1 MNELISL
8 DDASKVWIY
17 QADRFFN
24 DEEKVEIEQEIQ
36 TFVEKWASHNRKL
49 QAFGDIF
56 HHKFICLIVD
66 ETQAGAS
73 GCSID
78 SSVHF
83 IQYLEKKYGVN
94 LFDRLNYSYL
104 SENEIKTIHH
114 EHFQDAYDQGL
125 INDETLMFNNLVR
138 TKKDFISSWMIPLS
152 KSWFKRMINA

>member
-1 MNELISL
+1 MWELLSL

-17 QADRFFN
+17 QADRFFTN
-24 DEEKVEIEQEIQ
+24 EEKAEIEQEISA
-36 TFVEKWASHNRKL
+36 FVDKWSSHNRQLKAYGNL
-49 QAFGDIF
+49 F
-56 HHKFICLIVD
+56 HHKFICLMVD

-104 SENEIKTIHH
+104 VGKEIRTIPHA
-114 EHFQDAYDQGL
+114 EFSDAYAKGL
-125 INDETLMFNNLVR
+125 IDDETLMFDNLVK
-138 TKKDFISSWMIPLS
+138 TKADFIRKWTVPLGE
-152 KSWFKRMINA
+152 SWFKRMI